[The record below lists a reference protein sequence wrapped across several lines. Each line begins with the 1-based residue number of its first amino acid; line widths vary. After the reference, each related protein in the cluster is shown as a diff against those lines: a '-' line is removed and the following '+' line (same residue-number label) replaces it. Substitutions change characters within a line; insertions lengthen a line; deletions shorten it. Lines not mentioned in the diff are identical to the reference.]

1 MYEIIKV
8 RDTKFYFKKELNPVK
23 NEYEYHI
30 WIRHLIEPIDAIVA
44 YMNQSEKIYNKK
56 YKRYEA
62 YSKEDKIHVW
72 CFYRNENINEVIII
86 TAFRGEL

>member
-8 RDTKFYFKKELNPVK
+8 QNTKFYFKKELNPLK

-30 WIRHLIEPIDAIVA
+30 WIRHLIEPIDAIIA
-44 YMNQSEKIYNKK
+44 YLNQSEKIYNQKH
-56 YKRYEA
+56 KRYEV
-62 YSKEDKIHVW
+62 YSNEDKIHVW
-72 CFYRNENINEVIII
+72 YFYRNNNSNEVNII